1 MYDILGQ
8 KIYRGKGAKQ
18 IAAELEAG
26 ELARNNT
33 LLGKNSDATSA
44 TSTSTS
50 IGGASETMSGGL
62 SDAPYSQDRGFYP
75 HAKIALGEI
84 MGPVPLRSINEGD
97 RYGSERSGENESDFP
112 TSDSEI
118 HEGSGGSISHENG
131 NHNGNEDHNG
141 NENINENE
149 NENNTLRTAGEKEE
163 RPLNASTSSSSS
175 SMHTSQQ
182 YANHSS
188 VNIRTGMKENNES
201 DGMHQNDLSN
211 QDDENENKNDN
222 DNENPNK
229 EDINQLNDTGTTEIN
244 VVDGTNVVQT
254 RVFDGTGSGSPT
266 QHHEQEQQLQLQQ
279 QQSDS
284 HDNDDNIVTSERAKR
299 KLGDTDF
306 VNSSNNNNNNDNSM
320 RSSSSSSSNPLINR
334 EAKMDAKSLCA
345 IRLNGP
351 LIDTDFTK
359 INNIVPSTSTY
370 Q

>member
-1 MYDILGQ
+1 M
-8 KIYRGKGAKQ
+8 
-18 IAAELEAG
+18 EAG

-33 LLGKNSDATSA
+33 LLGKNSDATTA

-50 IGGASETMSGGL
+50 IGGESETMSGGL
-62 SDAPYSQDRGFYP
+62 SDVPYSQDRGFYP

-84 MGPVPLRSINEGD
+84 MGPVPLRSINESD

-118 HEGSGGSISHENG
+118 HDGSGGSISHVDV

-149 NENNTLRTAGEKEE
+149 NNILRTAGEEEE

-175 SMHTSQQ
+175 SMHTSQP

-201 DGMHQNDLSN
+201 DGIHQNNLSN
-211 QDDENENKNDN
+211 QDDENENENDN
-222 DNENPNK
+222 DNKNADK
-229 EDINQLNDTGTTEIN
+229 EDINQLNDTGTTVIN

-266 QHHEQEQQLQLQQ
+266 QHHEQEQEQ

-284 HDNDDNIVTSERAKR
+284 HDNNDNIVTSERAKR

-306 VNSSNNNNNNDNSM
+306 VNSSNNNNNNDNSLC
-320 RSSSSSSSNPLINR
+320 SSSSSSSNPLINR
-334 EAKMDAKSLCA
+334 EARMDAKSLCA

>member
-1 MYDILGQ
+1 M
-8 KIYRGKGAKQ
+8 
-18 IAAELEAG
+18 EAG

-33 LLGKNSDATSA
+33 LLGKNNDATTATS

-62 SDAPYSQDRGFYP
+62 SDVPYSQDRGFYP

-97 RYGSERSGENESDFP
+97 RYGSFERSGENESDFP

-118 HEGSGGSISHENG
+118 HEGSGGSISHENV

-141 NENINENE
+141 NENNNENE
-149 NENNTLRTAGEKEE
+149 NENNILHTAGEEE
-163 RPLNASTSSSSS
+163 KRPLNASTSSSSS
-175 SMHTSQQ
+175 SMHTSQL

-201 DGMHQNDLSN
+201 DGIHQNNLSN
-211 QDDENENKNDN
+211 QDDENENENDN
-222 DNENPNK
+222 DNKNADN

-266 QHHEQEQQLQLQQ
+266 QHHEQEQEQQLQLQQ

-284 HDNDDNIVTSERAKR
+284 HDNNDNIVTSERAKR

-320 RSSSSSSSNPLINR
+320 CSSSSSSNPLINR
-334 EAKMDAKSLCA
+334 EAKMDARSLCA